1 MCRELMSSVS
11 DQVIELCRD
20 VEAVQVPSGSL
31 VTLTKGQK
39 VVITQS
45 LGGTYTVHA
54 ASPGGLYRVA
64 DKDADALGLTPSA
77 TNESTPLDGRELS
90 EELVWEAL
98 KTCYDPEIPV
108 NIVDLGLIYSMELEK
123 MPSGGHRALVKMT
136 LTAPGCG
143 MGPSIAA
150 DAKRKLLAL
159 QGMEDASVE
168 LVWEPPWNPS
178 MISPEGRLRLGIDA

>member
-1 MCRELMSSVS
+1 MSISS
-11 DQVIELCRD
+11 DQSVELRRD
-20 VEAVQVPSGSL
+20 VEAVQIPSGSL
-31 VTLTKGQK
+31 VMLTKGQK

-54 ASPGGLYRVA
+54 ASPGGLYRIA
-64 DKDADALGLTPSA
+64 NKDADALGL
-77 TNESTPLDGRELS
+77 ESSESPQIEQKKLS
-90 EELVWEAL
+90 EKKEINEELIWEIL

-108 NIVDLGLIYSMELEK
+108 NIVDLGLIYSMQLEK
-123 MPSGGHRALVKMT
+123 LPSGNHRVLVKMT

-150 DAKRKLLAL
+150 DAKRKLLFL
-159 QGMEDASVE
+159 NGIEDATVE

-178 MISPEGRLRLGIDA
+178 MISPEGKMRLGIEG